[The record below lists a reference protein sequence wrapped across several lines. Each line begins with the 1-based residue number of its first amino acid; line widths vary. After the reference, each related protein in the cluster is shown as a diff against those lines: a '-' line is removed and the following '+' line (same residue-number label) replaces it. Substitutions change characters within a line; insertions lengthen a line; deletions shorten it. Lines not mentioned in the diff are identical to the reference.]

1 MAQMTM
7 ITSVETKYCGYKE
20 CGKPH
25 WTSVGLFSRPV
36 GGPGWSESK
45 VFCDVICYAKDLVM
59 KETGRVCEVVFNG

>member
-7 ITSVETKYCGYKE
+7 ITDVDLVYCGYNV
-20 CGKPH
+20 CGRSH
-25 WTSVGLFSRPV
+25 WTKVGLFSRSI

-59 KETGRVCEVVFNG
+59 EETGRVCEVVFNG